1 MVAWDDNILTSNRNF
16 DANTENQSHKSDSD
30 ASSDCDTDASED
42 DLFVNAVRYGSEGM
56 GMDSPAEWDNL
67 FEVLNDYYRN
77 PTPTNVAYQVNPAVE
92 LGRTERVSLNN
103 VSDVPMSGLTGWL

>member
-1 MVAWDDNILTSNRNF
+1 
-16 DANTENQSHKSDSD
+16 
-30 ASSDCDTDASED
+30 
-42 DLFVNAVRYGSEGM
+42 VNAVQYGSEGM
-56 GMDSPAEWDNL
+56 GMDSPAEWDKL

-103 VSDVPMSGLTGWL
+103 VSDVPMSGLNEHEVVPDDYKEVYDYLAKFSVKMLDDILFSGRKFFDKLARS